1 MLFQSWPFLLFFA
14 VVYTAYRLT
23 RTTKLRLLCL
33 LIASYIFYAWLG
45 PIYLV
50 PLVYASVFDYLVVGW
65 MAGSRRKKPWLV
77 LSIVN
82 NLGLLVYFKYSAFIT
97 ENVNALLTS
106 AGIGYA
112 IARPGL
118 LLPAG
123 LSFYLLQSMGY
134 VIDNYRGTAERET
147 SLLRYAVSLAFFP
160 KLLAGPIE
168 RADNLLP
175 QLRRDV
181 RVSMQDLTDGLSMFV
196 VGLFKKV
203 ALADYFALYV
213 NKIYSTPEEY
223 RGSALVLATFLFA
236 WQIYFDFS
244 GYTDMARGIARM
256 TGIRLMLNFNNP
268 YLATGLGDFWRRWH
282 ISLSSWFRDYVY
294 IPLGGNRKGEPRTYV
309 NIFVTMIVSGL
320 WHGAAWTF
328 VLWGAVH
335 GLGSIATRRLEAS
348 IVYQQRVPRPIK
360 QVLVFTFVTF
370 AWIFFRAGSMR
381 DAWTILTRIFTAG
394 LADPRCPLLAI
405 ILVAA
410 VWFYQWTFESRLR
423 RVLEMRFVRVA
434 LAVSM
439 LAYLAVSVP
448 AEGSAFIYM
457 QF

>member
-14 VVYTAYRLT
+14 VAYSAYRLT
-23 RTTKLRLLCL
+23 RATQPRLLCL
-33 LIASYIFYAWLG
+33 LIASYVFYAWLS
-45 PIYLV
+45 PVYLL
-50 PLVYASVFDYLVVGW
+50 PLVYVSVFDYFVVGF
-65 MAGSRRKKPWLV
+65 MARSRRKKIWLA
-77 LSIVN
+77 LGIANS
-82 NLGLLVYFKYSAFIT
+82 LGLLVYFKYSLFIT
-97 ENVNALLTS
+97 DNINALLAS
-106 AGIGYA
+106 ARVGYA
-112 IARPGL
+112 VPKPGL

-168 RADNLLP
+168 RAGNLLP
-175 QLRRDV
+175 QLRDDI
-181 RVSMQDLTDGLSMFV
+181 RVSARDFTDGLSMFV

-203 ALADYFALYV
+203 ALADYLALYV
-213 NKIYSTPEEY
+213 NRVYEAPEDF
-223 RGSALVLATFLFA
+223 RGPALLLATFLFS

-256 TGIRLMLNFNNP
+256 MGIRLMLNFNNP

-294 IPLGGNRKGEPRTYV
+294 IPLGGNRKGELRTYGNV
-309 NIFVTMIVSGL
+309 FLTMVVSGL

-335 GLGSIATRRLEAS
+335 GAGSIATRTLERTAF
-348 IVYQQRVPRPIK
+348 YRERVPKAIK
-360 QVLVFTFVTF
+360 QVFVFAIVTF
-370 AWIFFRAGSMR
+370 AWIFFRAESIQ
-381 DAWTILTRIFTAG
+381 DAWVIVSRIFTSG
-394 LADPRCPLLAI
+394 LADPRCPLLA
-405 ILVAA
+405 LVLIAA
-410 VWFYQWTFESRLR
+410 VWFYQFAFESRLR
-423 RVLEMRFVRVA
+423 GVLELRVVRVA
-434 LAVSM
+434 LAVFM
-439 LAYLAVSVP
+439 LAYLALSVP
-448 AEGSAFIYM
+448 MEGSEFIYM